1 MKSKDLLV
9 LLGNQLFPIDEI
21 KKLDTN
27 QIFMAEDYNLCTYEK
42 HHKLKILM
50 FLCAMREKRDEL
62 IKNHFNIFYSE
73 ISNDDFLIPYE
84 EKLKKY
90 IIKNKIN
97 HIKFFEIE
105 DKFFENRMRIFS
117 KINNLEITFY
127 QSPMFLESREEFAK
141 YATEKNSLSHANFY
155 KSIRKKLNIL
165 VDKNQMPFG
174 GKWSFDEEN
183 RKKIPKNL
191 QLPEKFRNSKSKYVK
206 EITSLIDE
214 NFSEHPG
221 IISEVWMPLTRQEAL
236 KNLDN
241 FISQKFENFGSYED
255 AILIEDNFLFHSALS
270 PSLNLG
276 LITPREVINKILKYI
291 DYNEIPLNS
300 VEGFIRQIIGWREFI
315 RGVYQVKGDQ
325 QEKGNFF
332 NFSNKVSN
340 SWYSGTT
347 GIPPLDDAIN
357 FSNLFGY
364 THHINRLMIISNLMT
379 LSEIDPKEV
388 YKWFMEMYVDSSDW
402 VMVPNVYGM
411 GTYADGGIFSTKP
424 YICGSNYI
432 LKMSNY
438 KKGEWC
444 DIVDGLYWR
453 FVSKHFDSIKNNHR
467 LSFMKRTLEKM
478 NIDRKEMIFKKAEI
492 FIDRNTN

>member
-1 MKSKDLLV
+1 MKSKDLLI

-21 KKLDTN
+21 KKLDTD

-62 IKNHFNIFYSE
+62 IKNHFNVFYSE

-90 IIKNKIN
+90 IINNKIS

-105 DKFFENRMRIFS
+105 DKFFENRMKIFS
-117 KINNLEITFY
+117 KENNLEITFY
-127 QSPMFLESREEFAK
+127 QSPMFIESREEFKK
-141 YATEKNSLSHANFY
+141 YASNKKSLSHANFY

-165 VDKNQMPFG
+165 IDENQMPVG

-183 RKKIPKNL
+183 RKKIPKNI
-191 QLPEKFRNSKSKYVK
+191 QLPEKFKKSKSKYIK
-206 EITSLIDE
+206 EISTFIIN

-221 IISEVWMPLTRQEAL
+221 EISEVWMPLTRQEAL

-241 FISQKFENFGSYED
+241 FLNIKFNNFGSYED

-276 LITPREVINKILKYI
+276 LITPKEIIAKVLIYI
-291 DYNEIPLNS
+291 SDNEIPLNS
-300 VEGFIRQIIGWREFI
+300 SEGFIRQIIGWREFI
-315 RGVYQVKGDQ
+315 RGVYQVKGDEQ
-325 QEKGNFF
+325 GKSNFF
-332 NFSNKVSN
+332 NFSNKINN

-347 GIPPLDDAIN
+347 GIPPLDDAIK

-364 THHINRLMIISNLMT
+364 THHINRLMIISNIMT
-379 LSEIDPKEV
+379 LSEIDPNEV
-388 YKWFMEMYVDSSDW
+388 YKWFMEMYIDSSDW
-402 VMVPNVYGM
+402 VMVSNVYGM

-438 KKGEWC
+438 KKGDWC

-453 FVSKHFDSIKNNHR
+453 FVHKHFDSIKNNHR
-467 LSFMKRTLEKM
+467 LSFMKKTLEKM
-478 NIDRKEMIFKKAEI
+478 KIDRREMIFKKAED
-492 FIDRNTN
+492 FIKNNTI